1 MLGSSEVAAQLA
13 ASQEGLS
20 SLKLVQDIATQ
31 ERNIIHGH
39 EQDSDLRFR
48 LLIRMVHDKI

>member
-20 SLKLVQDIATQ
+20 SINDDDGGEEITVFNRSHKTFATCV
-31 ERNIIHGH
+31 
-39 EQDSDLRFR
+39 R
-48 LLIRMVHDKI
+48 LPRSYSPCS